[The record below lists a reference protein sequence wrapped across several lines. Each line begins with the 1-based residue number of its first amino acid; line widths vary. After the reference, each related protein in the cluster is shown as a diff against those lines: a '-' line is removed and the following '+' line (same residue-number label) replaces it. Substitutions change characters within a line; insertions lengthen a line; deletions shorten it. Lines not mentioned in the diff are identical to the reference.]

1 MVSETE
7 PVEWNTPSTVTGDWV
22 TAERTVERTN
32 DDVIVTLEVVA
43 TDDMPVSVEIAEEFP
58 VEWSVQ
64 EVGVHPDFEP
74 AEVVVRSNR
83 FEFSDIVDPDAPL
96 EVVYGAKIGA
106 PESTVPPNPLVI
118 QRERRLE
125 SLQSSTGEVSGAEVD
140 GEAVSVAE
148 GDYDAEPADRDD
160 PFAYVEEDST
170 EPDQL
175 GEIDDPAAP
184 FTRSPSAGEVDP
196 LSSIDTSP
204 ADGPEADSPAWQH
217 GDGGLVE
224 ALAEELES
232 DATSDDAIA
241 TIQAALRSAESKRAA
256 VRVDHLQSRVEEF
269 AAYADALGAFL
280 DEHGSLDGVLDD
292 QEARLDDLE
301 GDLGSLRSEL
311 DTVRTELESAADAR
325 ASTGERVEAIV
336 ERVATVEES
345 MDDLQTV
352 PEDLERL
359 RRDHEEAI
367 DELDGTLEAHQASVS
382 EDIGRLQS
390 DIGALEDRVQEWDA
404 TRRRLAD
411 LLADGSEHAEPSE
424 PGVDDNPVESSTGD

>member
-43 TDDMPVSVEIAEEFP
+43 TDDMPVSVEIIEEFP
-58 VEWSVQ
+58 EEWSVQ

-83 FEFSDIVDPDAPL
+83 FEFSDIVDPDSPL

-106 PESTVPPNPLVI
+106 PESTVPPNPIVI

-125 SLQSSTGEVSGAEVD
+125 SLQSSTDEVLGAEDD
-140 GEAVSVAE
+140 GEAVSVAD

-160 PFAYVEEDST
+160 PFAYVEGDST
-170 EPDQL
+170 EPDPL
-175 GEIDDPAAP
+175 GEMNDPPVP
-184 FTRSPSAGEVDP
+184 FTRSPSAGEVDSLP
-196 LSSIDTSP
+196 SIDSSP
-204 ADGPEADSPAWQH
+204 ADSPEPDRPAWQQ

-224 ALAEELES
+224 ALAEELDS

-241 TIQAALRSAESKRAA
+241 RIQEALRPAESKRAA

-269 AAYADALGAFL
+269 AAYADALGTFL
-280 DEHGSLDGVLDD
+280 DEHGSLDGILDD
-292 QEARLDDLE
+292 QNARLDDLE
-301 GDLGSLRSEL
+301 GDLGSLRTEL
-311 DTVRTELESAADAR
+311 ESVQTDLESAADER
-325 ASTGERVEAIV
+325 ASTGERVEAAID
-336 ERVATVEES
+336 RVATVEES
-345 MDDLQTV
+345 VDGLQTV

-367 DELDGTLEAHQASVS
+367 DELDGTLEAHEASVS
-382 EDIGRLQS
+382 EDIERLQS
-390 DIGALEDRVQEWDA
+390 DMGALEDRVEEWDA

-411 LLADGSEHAEPSE
+411 LLADGSDHAEPSE
-424 PGVDDNPVESSTGD
+424 QGEDGPSVEPSASD